1 MLLKYSPSIT
11 DSHEN
16 ASSRWTSSIPLLANR
31 RTASEDR
38 IPLKENPIEPG
49 LHSVNVHLEHFVV
62 FSLDR
67 QSIISSVI
75 TGASTTFAAVDSPQ
89 LYSSVLVLLTQ
100 SLAIRRNF
108 LVKQTVTATHDNIS
122 AWTGLGAALLG
133 ILNQRSIPA
142 SVIGTFSVFLYLL
155 NISIVHIS
163 TPSLL
168 SLQTFN
174 YSFPTNVTTQGVP
187 QYTESAVATNST
199 DIDRY
204 IPSLLG
210 TMPDKMDNSNKL
222 GLLDGTLYD
231 VLDDSYIA
239 PDTTV
244 AAVGFNIT
252 CQYLPHPNVTWD
264 ASTMTWEVVY
274 PAPFP
279 GIRLS
284 PRLRKP
290 AAGTIEF
297 LFSDNDTLSNSVTM
311 LLVGLQVSDS
321 KSMTPIPITLDPPM
335 IFPSFAEPVT
345 EVQFV
350 RCSQTLVKQIATIN
364 TQTQKAIT
372 LKPDIRKQGSA
383 RSWSPYNGTVPTGFD
398 AGPVLSQWAKW
409 LAAGYSVNFGLSSN
423 ASDVMALQF
432 SSMFLIDYLN
442 LWLAPGQQRPSNITL
457 GSLEDA
463 VACLNAYVFWSSA
476 VGHATPGFQ
485 VYSPEGKTISS
496 AAATSPVTL
505 LRGSATV
512 YQHIPTARLH
522 ASVGLAAS
530 ICLTLLS
537 LYFCRDQA
545 GSHISFSGSGF
556 LHAIWLFRSHSDLET
571 VLPHV
576 EEPTQNN
583 LRTAGMVP
591 VKLIDQSRMEKYGDN
606 CIQSLDDQGRKR
618 ED

>member
-1 MLLKYSPSIT
+1 MLL
-11 DSHEN
+11 
-16 ASSRWTSSIPLLANR
+16 AM
-31 RTASEDR
+31 
-38 IPLKENPIEPG
+38 G
-49 LHSVNVHLEHFVV
+49 GQHLEHFVV

-75 TGASTTFAAVDSPQ
+75 TGASTTFAA

-100 SLAIRRNF
+100 SLAIRRKF

-133 ILNQRSIPA
+133 MLNQRSIPA
-142 SVIGTFSVFLYLL
+142 SVIETFSVFLYLL
-155 NISIVHIS
+155 NISVVHIS

-231 VLDDSYIA
+231 VLDDSYTA

-264 ASTMTWEVVY
+264 GSTMTWEVVY

-279 GIRLS
+279 GIRVS

-321 KSMTPIPITLDPPM
+321 KSNTPIPITLDPPM

-345 EVQFV
+345 EVQFI

-372 LKPDIRKQGSA
+372 LEPDIRKQGSA

-398 AGPVLSQWAKW
+398 AELQQWAKW

-442 LWLAPGQQRPSNITL
+442 LWPAPGQQRPSNITL
-457 GSLEDA
+457 SSLEDA
-463 VACLNAYVFWSSA
+463 VACLNA
-476 VGHATPGFQ
+476 PD
-485 VYSPEGKTISS
+485 GKTISS
-496 AAATSPVTL
+496 AAAASPVTL

-512 YQHIPTARLH
+512 YQHIPKARLH
-522 ASVGLAAS
+522 ASVGPAAS

-537 LYFCRDQA
+537 LYFCRDQS

-576 EEPTQNN
+576 EKPTQNN

-606 CIQSLDDQGRKR
+606 
-618 ED
+618 